1 MTHMQWL
8 PMLQIRALHQLTGF
22 EDFTWQQCLRQMRYL
37 IALRIFN
44 AMSGTEQPS

>member
-1 MTHMQWL
+1 MQWL

-22 EDFTWQQCLRQMRYL
+22 EGFTWRQCLQQMRCL
-37 IALRIFN
+37 IALRVLK